1 MIIKKN
7 GKAKL
12 LEVDLQNQRFSFKGV
27 NSWTKIGNEIYD
39 EIDRITKEMPR
50 WTPGRYDG
58 KDVKMK
64 CSFRIRLDSNN

>member
-1 MIIKKN
+1 MIKKN

-12 LEVDLQNQRFSFKGV
+12 HNIDIERQRFSFKGV
-27 NSWTKIGNEIYD
+27 DSWTRIGNKIYD

-58 KDVKMK
+58 KDIRMK
-64 CSFRIRLDSNN
+64 CSFSIRLDSTE